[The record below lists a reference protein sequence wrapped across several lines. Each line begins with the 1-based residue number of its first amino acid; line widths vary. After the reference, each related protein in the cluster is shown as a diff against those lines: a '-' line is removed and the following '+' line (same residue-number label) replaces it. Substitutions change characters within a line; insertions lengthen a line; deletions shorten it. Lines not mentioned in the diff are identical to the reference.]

1 LEVEPLKQIKSNIE
15 LHTAAIDGRSVVVFL
30 SNKLIDSGVI
40 EEVTE
45 RAVKIKGEYY
55 PRAACTFL
63 LTED

>member
-1 LEVEPLKQIKSNIE
+1 MQWRIYLSEVRPLKQIKSNIE

-55 PRAACTFL
+55 PR
-63 LTED
+63 